1 MLCHNMDN
9 VQNVIQNNQIHVE
22 CNAVFHYNIKS
33 PQYFI
38 LLFLST
44 ISSEITICLK
54 SFSLTTVFCDHITT
68 T

>member
-38 LLFLST
+38 LLLF
-44 ISSEITICLK
+44 
-54 SFSLTTVFCDHITT
+54 
-68 T
+68 